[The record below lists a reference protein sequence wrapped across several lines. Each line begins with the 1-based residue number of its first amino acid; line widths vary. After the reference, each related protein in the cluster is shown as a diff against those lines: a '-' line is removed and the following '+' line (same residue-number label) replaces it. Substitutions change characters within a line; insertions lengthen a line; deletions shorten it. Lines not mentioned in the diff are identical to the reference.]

1 MINVSETLGVS
12 DSAGTDA
19 VEIIAQSNLA
29 VDQLVREVIILLF
42 QTKIHLSQS
51 LVFMLS
57 TSQHHHQHRHYHLMA
72 MLTPPLR

>member
-19 VEIIAQSNLA
+19 VEIIAQSDLA
-29 VDQLVREVIILLF
+29 VDQLVGEVIVLLF

-57 TSQHHHQHRHYHLMA
+57 TSSQHHRHYHLIA